1 MLQTNLYNSYRTM
14 LELVMKQR
22 NMDINVFLVLNMKKQ
37 ERAFAEREWI
47 NSGFQVEF
55 KWNIRETS
63 CKKIFKCYII

>member
-1 MLQTNLYNSYRTM
+1 M

-22 NMDINVFLVLNMKKQ
+22 NMDINVFLVLNMKRK

-63 CKKIFKCYII
+63 CKKDI

>member
-1 MLQTNLYNSYRTM
+1 MLQTNLYDSYRKM

-47 NSGFQVEF
+47 NSGLSV
-55 KWNIRETS
+55 
-63 CKKIFKCYII
+63 